1 MNASYPSNNPSDDPD
16 HEEFL
21 DDPRLT
27 FEQRQVERPDPI
39 AINRMAGIQ
48 VERMNP
54 CPVHRTLVHHAWMAF
69 FAAQFAGKSYFRR
82 RALKEAAASI
92 ALVSD
97 VGLAERLVR
106 EQCASAPWLLLKDY
120 EPIIA
125 SFPSLCHLVASSDSE
140 DFDMEAR
147 EPVTEPPVKPAT
159 RGNTSRA
166 AIAATF
172 IAASCVLVCFL
183 IWGPMP
189 AGMGDSVT
197 YQRHRPA
204 TEMHAENWDMQGADI
219 VAGPARRQES
229 PAIPETPTPAKAERR
244 SPDSGRVRPMSIP
257 SLAGNSTADPA
268 TVNSTPDDQFE
279 IKPVSSGLQHR

>member
-1 MNASYPSNNPSDDPD
+1 MNTSHPSNNPSDDPD

-21 DDPRLT
+21 DDPRLP

-39 AINRMAGIQ
+39 AINRMAGTQ

-54 CPVHRTLVHHAWMAF
+54 CAVHRTLVHHAWMAF
-69 FAAQFAGKSYFRR
+69 FAAQFAGKRYFRR

-125 SFPSLCHLVASSDSE
+125 SFPSLCHLVASCDSE

-147 EPVTEPPVKPAT
+147 EPVTRTPVKPVT
-159 RGNTSRA
+159 RGITLRA
-166 AIAATF
+166 AISATC
-172 IAASCVLVCFL
+172 IAASCALVCFL
-183 IWGPMP
+183 IWRPVTT
-189 AGMGDSVT
+189 GMADSVA

-204 TEMHAENWDMQGADI
+204 TEGHADNWDTQGADI
-219 VAGPARRQES
+219 VAGPTMQQEF
-229 PAIPETPTPAKAERR
+229 PAKLETPTPAKVERR
-244 SPDSGRVRPMSIP
+244 SPESGRIRPMSIP

-268 TVNSTPDDQFE
+268 TVNSGPGDQYE
-279 IKPVSSGLQHR
+279 IKPVSSGLQRR